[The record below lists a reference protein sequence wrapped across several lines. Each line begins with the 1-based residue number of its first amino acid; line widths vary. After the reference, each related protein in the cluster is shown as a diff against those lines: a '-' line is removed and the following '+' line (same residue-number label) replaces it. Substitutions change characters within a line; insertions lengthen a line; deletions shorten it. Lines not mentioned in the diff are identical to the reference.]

1 MSERRRLQFV
11 DASVLIYA
19 HDLSAGEKRIRARD
33 LIRELWRSGEGC
45 LSVQVLQEFY
55 VSATSKVA
63 SPLTPEEAGQIVTDL
78 AAWQVHR
85 PRVEDVLD
93 ANRLQERC
101 GISFWE
107 AMIVASAAQ
116 MDCQTIWSED
126 LVPAVYGQVAVLNP
140 FVEQGREPQGL

>member
-55 VSATSKVA
+55 VNAT
-63 SPLTPEEAGQIVTDL
+63 LEEAGQIVTDL

-85 PRVEDVLD
+85 PGVEDVLD
-93 ANRLQERC
+93 AIRLQERC

-140 FVEQGREPQGL
+140 FVEQGREP